1 MTAIPFRKTPQSRA
15 ADDHQHAQRDNVSAH
30 ETEWVETPT
39 SVQIM
44 GALEYARATPSI
56 AVVFGGVG
64 CSKTSAARH
73 YAKSFSWPSKGRVHY
88 VYASQFR
95 RSPTAILHAIAV
107 KVFPD
112 FVGAY
117 RSYQIV
123 EEILGALGPGSLIIV
138 DEAQHL
144 ETEALEGVRSFLDE
158 GGIGLAFLGNAVLD
172 ARIAGKGRHAAFAQ
186 MHSRVGMRLHVGRPS
201 DDDIKAV
208 LDAWRISGRRE
219 REYAGQIAGGSG
231 GIRQLRKVLDQARL
245 AATELN
251 RPLDFNLMT
260 KAVEMLGLAD

>member
-1 MTAIPFRKTPQSRA
+1 MTAIPIRKPPQSRA
-15 ADDHQHAQRDNVSAH
+15 VGDHAHAQRDSELAR

-39 SVQIM
+39 GVQIM
-44 GALEYARATPSI
+44 GALDYARTTPSI
-56 AVVFGGVG
+56 SIVFGGVG
-64 CSKTSAARH
+64 CSKTSAAKR
-73 YAKSFSWPSKGRVHY
+73 YAERFRWPAAERAY
-88 VYASQFR
+88 YCYASQFR

-107 KVFPD
+107 EVLPN

-117 RSYQIV
+117 RSYQVV
-123 EEILGALGPGSLIIV
+123 EAILETVKYGSLIII

-158 GGIGLAFLGNAVLD
+158 GNIGLAFLGNAVLD

-201 DDDIKAV
+201 DDDIRAV
-208 LDAWRISGRRE
+208 LDAWGISGRRE
-219 REYAGQIAGGSG
+219 REYASQIAGGSG

-251 RPLDFNLMT
+251 RSVDFNLMA